1 MRNHK
6 KPNIIIFMTDQQRS
20 TQLFP
25 EFTAEWIK
33 ENLPNYQYFLDNGV
47 VFDNNIC
54 NTSPCGPSRASLFTG
69 QYPANNGITNNSG
82 TIPTGEMTF
91 ANILSDEGYDVYY
104 KGKLHLNEITTSFSQ
119 NWTSDPSTA
128 ADSAKEENGLLEN
141 LYGLKK
147 WTSPDFGTLLAGNNP
162 SVAEIATIAG
172 GAGHN
177 DSRIITGEYKL
188 YQEQE
193 SVLSFLK
200 DVQENP
206 PKRPF
211 CLIISLLNPHDISL
225 YPSGWFEAGYQTA
238 LFNGSEFDGITLP
251 ESYND
256 TLDTKPNT
264 QAAYLNSACNGK
276 LIETTTSEGS
286 VNYPLN
292 YLKFYA
298 YLHTLSDTLLGTVMN
313 TMGKDLINNSILIR
327 MADHGEM
334 AMSHGGLME
343 KNNSAYNET
352 IRVPMIWMHP
362 DFDAGR
368 RDQLVSLIDLA
379 PTIGSLLDAKLSKY
393 EKLQGVDYSAALY
406 KRDAKIQKGMI
417 FNFNDMGTDLT
428 GEVTNTTPDTT
439 EEISPRYIANKNAT
453 SDAPSTIYALIK
465 KNWKYAVYYNLG
477 EDEKVDWD
485 SAQFELYDLKNDWN
499 EMNNLLPVN
508 GEATNESLER
518 QQKFHKELTE
528 LMKERKINMPA
539 GWEDYVD

>member
-1 MRNHK
+1 
-6 KPNIIIFMTDQQRS
+6 
-20 TQLFP
+20 
-25 EFTAEWIK
+25 
-33 ENLPNYQYFLDNGV
+33 
-47 VFDNNIC
+47 
-54 NTSPCGPSRASLFTG
+54 
-69 QYPANNGITNNSG
+69 
-82 TIPTGEMTF
+82 
-91 ANILSDEGYDVYY
+91 
-104 KGKLHLNEITTSFSQ
+104 
-119 NWTSDPSTA
+119 
-128 ADSAKEENGLLEN
+128 
-141 LYGLKK
+141 
-147 WTSPDFGTLLAGNNP
+147 
-162 SVAEIATIAG
+162 
-172 GAGHN
+172 
-177 DSRIITGEYKL
+177 
-188 YQEQE
+188 
-193 SVLSFLK
+193 
-200 DVQENP
+200 
-206 PKRPF
+206 
-211 CLIISLLNPHDISL
+211 
-225 YPSGWFEAGYQTA
+225 
-238 LFNGSEFDGITLP
+238 
-251 ESYND
+251 
-256 TLDTKPNT
+256 
-264 QAAYLNSACNGK
+264 
-276 LIETTTSEGS
+276 
-286 VNYPLN
+286 
-292 YLKFYA
+292 
-298 YLHTLSDTLLGTVMN
+298 
-313 TMGKDLINNSILIR
+313 
-327 MADHGEM
+327 
-334 AMSHGGLME
+334 
-343 KNNSAYNET
+343 
-352 IRVPMIWMHP
+352 MHP